1 MRIFRDIQGHRLDP
15 IEHTLN
21 ILKEYP
27 NVQIHIGS
35 DSQNIGKSTKYATV
49 IAYRFGSRGVHYIL
63 SKKQELLTE
72 DMWTRLWQ
80 EAEMSI
86 DVAEWLTHQVSVR
99 VEIDMDYNSDKSFKS
114 NKLISATKGWANSLG
129 YKVNVK
135 PNNQIATRAADYH
148 CK

>member
-1 MRIFRDIQGHRLDP
+1 MMSNIKSFYELEIKDINNKP
-15 IEHTLN
+15 ISMEELIGKAN
-21 ILKEYP
+21 EYIK
-27 NVQIHIGS
+27 NGYGVYIGS

-63 SKKQELLTE
+63 SKKQEVLIE

-99 VEIDMDYNSDKSFKS
+99 V
-114 NKLISATKGWANSLG
+114 
-129 YKVNVK
+129 
-135 PNNQIATRAADYH
+135 
-148 CK
+148 